1 MDQQTARRRLTGT
14 LEELDR
20 SSETLTTEDSRD
32 AGELT
37 VVDQHPADAATNLSD
52 NDRED
57 ALREVV
63 QSQREQIQDALARLD
78 GGSYGTCVDCGATLP
93 DDRLEARP
101 EAARCVAC
109 QGKLEDTR

>member
-32 AGELT
+32 TGELT